1 MSAPKTYVRPMSGW
15 WQRNPFY
22 RAYIVREATCVA
34 IIVYAL
40 ILLVGLLRLTQG
52 PEAFEAWRASLASPW
67 SVVLHLVLLALVGYH
82 AWTWFAIMP
91 KTMPFIFVGG
101 RRVSDRTIVTA
112 GAAAAVLASIVLWVL
127 VWSAGR

>member
-1 MSAPKTYVRPMSGW
+1 MSAPKTYLRPMSGW

-34 IIVYAL
+34 IILYAL

-52 PEAFEAWRASLASPW
+52 PDAFEAWRESLASPW

-82 AWTWFAIMP
+82 AWTWFEVMP
-91 KTMPFIFVGG
+91 KTMPFITVGG
-101 RRVSDRTIVTA
+101 RRVSDRAIVTG
-112 GAAAAVLASIVLWVL
+112 GATAAVVVSIVLWVL
-127 VWSAGR
+127 VWSVGR